1 MKTSIT
7 LDATGLSAPELDG
20 LVINPDS
27 ITWIQPANPEVA
39 KFLERPSSSRRRP
52 RRCPTS
58 RAAERC
64 SNACGA

>member
-39 KFLERPSSSRRRP
+39 KFLATMKRFAPGE
-52 RRCPTS
+52 
-58 RAAERC
+58 
-64 SNACGA
+64 GW